1 MPVKNQ
7 RKYFYVDRLVRVS
20 IYWFSIN
27 SHLGRSVCVSWR
39 NLSSFVLTV
48 TTSVRAYV
56 HGWRCLQ
63 KAGTFQ
69 GQFLKTVHPRQSL
82 AGFVFILLSLSSR
95 VVFRETNRDF
105 HYPAYRR
112 TQTCLS
118 LHGTIGPS
126 YLYFHPRM
134 NIYLKAPLLY
144 LENWIYFWIQ
154 NFWIT
159 EDDPSLW
166 TTRITLS
173 LGSAHVLDSN

>member
-105 HYPAYRR
+105 HYPAYPTYPDLSVFARYDRSFVFVLSSPHEHRSQSTSAISRKLNLLLDTKFLNNRR
-112 TQTCLS
+112 WSFSMDHEDHAFPGKC
-118 LHGTIGPS
+118 
-126 YLYFHPRM
+126 PR
-134 NIYLKAPLLY
+134 
-144 LENWIYFWIQ
+144 FR
-154 NFWIT
+154 F
-159 EDDPSLW
+159 
-166 TTRITLS
+166 
-173 LGSAHVLDSN
+173 